1 MTPIVIFFR
10 WLELVILFVGLPV
23 SFFYSDLH
31 IPKSIPLL
39 VVFFIALFYLLSSK
53 SFSKKSFGFNGFV
66 GWKTLGLRILILI
79 LVISLLSFIFLP
91 REHLF
96 YLPKNNT
103 ILWILIMIFYPV
115 WSAFTQEVIYRGF
128 FFHRYLP
135 LFKSDN
141 HAIVVNGIL
150 FGLLHIIFRNWIAV
164 MGATFIGIIWALSY
178 VKNRSILMVSIEH
191 AIVGDYLFTIGLG
204 YYFYVPDF

>member
-1 MTPIVIFFR
+1 
-10 WLELVILFVGLPV
+10 
-23 SFFYSDLH
+23 
-31 IPKSIPLL
+31 
-39 VVFFIALFYLLSSK
+39 
-53 SFSKKSFGFNGFV
+53 
-66 GWKTLGLRILILI
+66 
-79 LVISLLSFIFLP
+79 
-91 REHLF
+91 
-96 YLPKNNT
+96 
-103 ILWILIMIFYPV
+103 MIFYPV

-164 MGATFIGIIWALSY
+164 MGATVIGIIWALSY